1 VARPRT
7 ELASLRRRGT
17 AAVSTG
23 AVSTGAVTSAPGGQ
37 ACAGDAGADGQAA
50 LTGGSGGP
58 SPRTSTAQAP
68 PPDLARVARGGVAG
82 LVGAGASALLTVAL
96 TVLVTRSFSKAQAGV
111 FFAAMSLF
119 LIASGVANL
128 GAYNGVVY
136 FVARFRALGMPDRI
150 DGALRAAIRPVVIAS
165 CMLAVVMFAAA
176 GPVAR
181 HVLGGAGTGQS
192 HAVLATAA
200 VRALA
205 LALPFAAMLD
215 TFLAATRGY
224 REMRPTVVIDKLAR
238 PITQVLLIGV
248 VAAVGSAT
256 QLAPSWAL
264 PYVPAAAVAW
274 LWLRRVRRRHHGT
287 SDARGHAHHLAR
299 GHAHRPAGRHAHHPA
314 RGHAHHPAG
323 RHAHH
328 PARGHAHHP
337 ARGHAHRL
345 PCDSREFWRFTAPR
359 SLATLAQIVI
369 QRLDIVLVGVLRGPA
384 EAAVYTA
391 ATRFLV
397 AGQLG
402 NAAISM
408 AAQPRF
414 TELFAVGDRRGANT
428 VYQTTTAWL
437 VVLTWPLYLLAMI
450 YARTVLAVFGHAYH
464 AGAAVMLV
472 LGFAM
477 LVATGCGLVDM
488 VLTTTGRTTWSLANG
503 LLAVTVNVGV
513 DLALIPT
520 YGMVGAAIGWAAA
533 IGVTNLV
540 PLAQVAAVV
549 RVHPFGRGA
558 LASCGLAVICFGAIP
573 LLARVTGGSGPGTDA
588 VAVTAGCALY
598 ALGLWR
604 LRGDLHLAAMPGLPR
619 FIRALSSQSGED
631 WSNH

>member
-7 ELASLRRRGT
+7 ELASLRRRGAG
-17 AAVSTG
+17 AA
-23 AVSTGAVTSAPGGQ
+23 APGP
-37 ACAGDAGADGQAA
+37 
-50 LTGGSGGP
+50 TG
-58 SPRTSTAQAP
+58 RATQAP
-68 PPDLARVARGGVAG
+68 PPGLAKVARGGAAG
-82 LVGAGASALLTVAL
+82 LLGAGVSALLTVAL
-96 TVLVTRSFSKAQAGV
+96 TVLVTRSFARAQAGV

-119 LIASGVANL
+119 LIVTGVANL

-136 FVARFRALGMPDRI
+136 FVARFRALGTPDRI

-165 CMLAVVMFAAA
+165 CVLAIGMFAAA

-181 HVLGGAGTGQS
+181 HVLPGAGQS
-192 HAVLATAA
+192 HAALATAA

-238 PITQVLLIGV
+238 PVTQVLLVGA

-256 QLAPSWAL
+256 QLAPAWAA

-274 LWLRRVRRRHHGT
+274 LWLRRVRRRHQGAGEVRRHV
-287 SDARGHAHHLAR
+287 RP
-299 GHAHRPAGRHAHHPA
+299 PAG
-314 RGHAHHPAG
+314 
-323 RHAHH
+323 
-328 PARGHAHHP
+328 
-337 ARGHAHRL
+337 
-345 PCDSREFWRFTAPR
+345 DSREFWRFTAPR

-450 YARTVLAVFGHAYH
+450 YAPTVLAVFGHAYH
-464 AGAAVMLV
+464 AGAAVMVV

-513 DLALIPT
+513 DLALIPR

-558 LASCGLAVICFGAIP
+558 LASGGLAVVCFGGIP
-573 LLARVTGGSGPGTDA
+573 LLARITAGSGVRTDA
-588 VAVTAGCALY
+588 VAVATGCALY

-619 FIRALSSQSGED
+619 LTRAAPSQSGED
-631 WSNH
+631 RPNRSG

>member
-7 ELASLRRRGT
+7 ELASLRRRG
-17 AAVSTG
+17 A
-23 AVSTGAVTSAPGGQ
+23 GAVTSAPSGQ
-37 ACAGDAGADGQAA
+37 ACAGDAGADAA
-50 LTGGSGGP
+50 QTGDSGGSP
-58 SPRTSTAQAP
+58 PRASTTQAP

-82 LVGAGASALLTVAL
+82 LLGAGASALLTVAL

-181 HVLGGAGTGQS
+181 HVLGAAAGPGLPGPALT
-192 HAVLATAA
+192 TASL
-200 VRALA
+200 RALA

-224 REMRPTVVIDKLAR
+224 REMRPTVVIEKLAR
-238 PITQVLLIGV
+238 PITQVLLVGA

-287 SDARGHAHHLAR
+287 SDARGHAHPLAR
-299 GHAHRPAGRHAHHPA
+299 GHAHHPARGRAHPLA

-328 PARGHAHHP
+328 PARGRAHP
-337 ARGHAHRL
+337 LAR
-345 PCDSREFWRFTAPR
+345 DSREFWRFTAPR

-513 DLALIPT
+513 DLALIPR

-558 LASCGLAVICFGAIP
+558 LASCGLAVTCFGAIP
-573 LLARVTGGSGPGTDA
+573 LLARMTGGSGTGTDA
-588 VAVTAGCALY
+588 VAVTAGCGLY

-619 FIRALSSQSGED
+619 FTRALPSQSGED
-631 WSNH
+631 WSNRSG